1 MAVTKDK
8 TLTPVGGQSVVDR
21 AIQSIVDA
29 ISDGTYQIGSKLPN
43 EYELID
49 ELKISRN
56 SLREAMRVLSTVGV
70 VEIRRG
76 DGTYVSDQVNPGLI
90 DNMIYGLVF
99 DASSTE
105 ELIELRQSFD
115 EIMLKLAIL
124 KADDVDVRAMGTCIK
139 NMEESFRK
147 GDLEAAAAADYDFH
161 IQMVESTKNKFLIRI
176 VKGVYRL
183 FRHSIL
189 ESITTEEVL
198 SHVVDYHNQLL
209 DLIVNKD
216 QESVRDVVAV
226 TLETW
231 QNHVK

>member
-1 MAVTKDK
+1 MAVTNDK
-8 TLTPVGGQSVVDR
+8 TLTPVGGKSVVDR

-76 DGTYVSDQVNPGLI
+76 DGTYVSDQANPGLI

-99 DASSTE
+99 DASSSE
-105 ELIELRQSFD
+105 ELIELRQSLD
-115 EIMLKLAIL
+115 EIMLKLAIC
-124 KADDVDVRAMGTCIK
+124 KADDVDVRAMGSCIK

-161 IQMVESTKNKFLIRI
+161 IQMVASTKNKFLIRI

-209 DLIVNKD
+209 NLIVNKD
-216 QESVRDVVAV
+216 QESVTDVVAV